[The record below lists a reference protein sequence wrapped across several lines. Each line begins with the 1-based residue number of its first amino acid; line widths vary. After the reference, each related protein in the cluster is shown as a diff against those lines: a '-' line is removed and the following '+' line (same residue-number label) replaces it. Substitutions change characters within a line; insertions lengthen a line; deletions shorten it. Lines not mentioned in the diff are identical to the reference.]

1 MTSHTRFHTL
11 LIFPP
16 VWTPATPYLA
26 LPVLMGYLKE
36 KGYEASQWDASLDF
50 LTSHLFTPETLKR
63 LKSRLIGLADEHEKT
78 LPKDALLLINDL
90 NNGASGL
97 ARAIQ
102 DPQALLDLF
111 RSEESFFDPDTL
123 VRAQRDVYGI
133 LRMVSLAHWPLR
145 MTFNKYFHQI
155 DSFPA
160 MVDHCDDQTNNLF
173 LPFYEKAASARIQD
187 DTRLV
192 GISVSTAQQLVGA
205 LTLARWIKKR
215 HPHIHVTLG
224 GKHLIRLKEA
234 FTKYPEYVH
243 KFCDSLI
250 MDNGERPLEEL
261 IQALLNGSDFSR
273 VSNLV
278 YSRGET
284 LLENPTCPREPLS
297 LLPTPD
303 FSDLPLSEYLSPTP
317 LIPLRV
323 SEGCYWGKCSF
334 CARYYLTGFSTIPPV
349 KVAEQM
355 VEIQTRYG
363 ANHFTVNDDC
373 LTPRYLEE
381 LSREIINRGLDIR
394 ISLWLKPVHTFS
406 KERLRLL
413 HQAGVRLVRWGLE
426 TGHERILKLMN
437 KGTRIP
443 DTLQVLKDASD
454 AGIWNHGCIILGF
467 PTETRE
473 EAQATVDFL
482 TDHKDIIHSSILY
495 QFVLLDHSYIFNHP
509 DEYSITSIE
518 THGNVFSNTL
528 RYETDKGMPPSEFQ
542 PFYELT
548 RKRMRENVYQNPF
561 WYHARVRE
569 YLFLYVSRYGK
580 DEVAR
585 LKIDPET
592 SRISGSCEHG
602 GKATL

>member
-1 MTSHTRFHTL
+1 
-11 LIFPP
+11 
-16 VWTPATPYLA
+16 
-26 LPVLMGYLKE
+26 MGYLRG
-36 KGYEASQWDASLDF
+36 KGYETSQWDASLDF
-50 LTSHLFTPETLKR
+50 LTSHLFTTETLER
-63 LKSRLIGLADEHEKT
+63 LRSHLIGLADNQKHT
-78 LPKDALLLINDL
+78 LPNDALAFIADLKNDGS
-90 NNGASGL
+90 GAAL
-97 ARAIQ
+97 AIQ
-102 DPQALLDLF
+102 DPQALLGLF
-111 RSEESFFDPDTL
+111 RSQESFFDPDTL
-123 VRAQRDVYGI
+123 VQAQRDIYGI

-145 MTFNKYFHQI
+145 MTFSKFFHKI

-160 MVDHCDDQTNNLF
+160 MVDHCDDETNNLF
-173 LPFYEKAASARIQD
+173 LPFYERAVSSRLQD

-215 HPHIHVTLG
+215 YPHIHVTLG

-234 FTKYPEYVH
+234 FAKYPEYVNE
-243 KFCDSLI
+243 FCDSLI
-250 MDNGERPLEEL
+250 MDNGERPLDEL
-261 IQALLNGSDFSR
+261 IQALVNESDLSE

-278 YSRGET
+278 YSRGAI
-284 LLENPTCPREPLS
+284 LVENPTCPREPLS

-303 FSDLPLSEYLSPTP
+303 FSGLPLSEYLSPTP
-317 LIPLRV
+317 LIPFRV

-334 CARYYLTGFSTIPPV
+334 CARYYLTGFSTIPPD

-355 VEIQTRYG
+355 LEIQTRYG

-381 LSREIINRGLDIR
+381 LSREIINRGLDIK

-443 DTLQVLKDASD
+443 DTLQVLGDSSD

-473 EAQATVDFL
+473 EAQTTVDFL
-482 TDHKDIIHSSILY
+482 TGHKDIIHSSILY

-509 DEYSITSIE
+509 EEYSISSIE

-528 RYETDKGMPPSEFQ
+528 RYQTDKGMTPSEFQ

-548 RKRMRENVYQNPF
+548 RKRMREDVYENPF

-569 YLFLYVSRYGK
+569 YLFLYVSKYGK

-585 LKIDPET
+585 LKVDPET
-592 SRISGSCEHG
+592 AHVSGA
-602 GKATL
+602 GKQGKKAVL